1 MADVT
6 NYIDRLVAELCPDG
20 VEYKPLGSFAQLVR
34 GSGMPK
40 TDFSESGVGAIHY
53 GQIYTKFGTA
63 TAEVI
68 AHVPEEKAK
77 KLAVVNPG
85 DVIVANTSENIED
98 VCKAVAWVGDSDIV
112 TGGHATVIKAPE
124 QNAKFISYYMATGQ
138 FNKDKRRHAF
148 GTKVIDVAPKNLAK
162 IEFPIPPLEIQ
173 EAIVEILDKFTNL
186 EAELEAELEARTLQ
200 YEYYRD
206 SLFETLKDPVNGL
219 PVIANLVKELCP
231 GGVKY
236 STLKSVSLKTT
247 NIKWER
253 SEESEYRY
261 IDLSSVPTG
270 GSSIGDTEIINS
282 ENAPSRARQIVHT
295 DDILFGTT
303 RPLLDRVVIV
313 PEEYNQQIC
322 STGYAVIRP
331 DMNVIIPSYIYHLLR
346 AQNFSAYVEKNQSGA
361 AYPAISFKSVME
373 YMIPLPPLEI
383 QQRIVDILDRF
394 DALTTSL
401 SEGLPAEL
409 AARRSQY
416 EYYRDQLLSFPRK
429 GENQ

>member
-1 MADVT
+1 MAEVT
-6 NYIDRLVAELCPDG
+6 NYIDRLVAELCPEG
-20 VEYKPLGSFAQLVR
+20 VEYKPLGSFARLVG

-85 DVIVANTSENIED
+85 DVIVANTSENLED

-162 IEFPIPPLEIQ
+162 IEFPVPPLEIQ

-206 SLFETLKDPVNGL
+206 SLFEALDCPRVPLGSFARLVRGSGMPKTDFSESGVGAIHYGQIYTKFGTATAE
-219 PVIANLVKELCP
+219 VIA
-231 GGVKY
+231 
-236 STLKSVSLKTT
+236 
-247 NIKWER
+247 
-253 SEESEYRY
+253 
-261 IDLSSVPTG
+261 
-270 GSSIGDTEIINS
+270 
-282 ENAPSRARQIVHT
+282 H
-295 DDILFGTT
+295 
-303 RPLLDRVVIV
+303 V
-313 PEEYNQQIC
+313 PEEKAKKLAVVNPGDVIVANTSENLEDVC
-322 STGYAVIRP
+322 KAVAWVGDSDIVTGGHATVIKAPEQNAKFISYYMATGQFNKDKRRHAFGTK
-331 DMNVIIPSYIYHLLR
+331 VIDVAP
-346 AQNFSAYVEKNQSGA
+346 KNLA
-361 AYPAISFKSVME
+361 KIEF
-373 YMIPLPPLEI
+373 PLPSLEE

-394 DALTTSL
+394 DALTASL

-416 EYYRDQLLSFPRK
+416 EYYRDQLLTFPRK

>member
-1 MADVT
+1 MADVM

-20 VEYKPLGSFAQLVR
+20 VEYRSLGDVVEYAKKREKDGTGVHLYVGVENLKSDFLGCSPVNGSKGGIIFQKDDILLGNIRPYLKKMWLSNVEGVSSPDVLVLRIQENEEDNIVAKYLYYILSSSKFVAYNISHSRGGKMPRGNKAKILEFEFPVPPMEIQEAIVEILDKFTNLEARTLQYEYYRDSLFEALDCPRVPLGSFAQLVR

-68 AHVPEEKAK
+68 VHVPEEKAK

-85 DVIVANTSENIED
+85 DVIVANTSENLED

-162 IEFPIPPLEIQ
+162 IEFPLPSLE
-173 EAIVEILDKFTNL
+173 E
-186 EAELEAELEARTLQ
+186 
-200 YEYYRD
+200 
-206 SLFETLKDPVNGL
+206 
-219 PVIANLVKELCP
+219 
-231 GGVKY
+231 
-236 STLKSVSLKTT
+236 
-247 NIKWER
+247 
-253 SEESEYRY
+253 
-261 IDLSSVPTG
+261 
-270 GSSIGDTEIINS
+270 
-282 ENAPSRARQIVHT
+282 
-295 DDILFGTT
+295 
-303 RPLLDRVVIV
+303 
-313 PEEYNQQIC
+313 
-322 STGYAVIRP
+322 
-331 DMNVIIPSYIYHLLR
+331 
-346 AQNFSAYVEKNQSGA
+346 
-361 AYPAISFKSVME
+361 
-373 YMIPLPPLEI
+373 

-394 DALTTSL
+394 DALTSSL

-409 AARRSQY
+409 VARRSQY
-416 EYYRDQLLSFPRK
+416 EYYRDQLLTFPRK
-429 GENQ
+429 GDNQ

>member
-1 MADVT
+1 MAEVT

-20 VEYKPLGSFAQLVR
+20 VEYRPLESLGKRNKGTAITASKMRSLEPGNKDLRIFAAGSTFVDTDSSNIPAKDILHGPAIIVKSRGYIGFEYYEKSFTHKNEMWSYTLDSNIVNQKFIYYYLLTQAYYLQELARSKSVKLPQLSVKDTDSLEVPVPPLEIQEAIVEILDKFTNLEAELEAELEARTLQYEYYRDSLFEALDCPRVPLGSFARLVR

-68 AHVPEEKAK
+68 AHVPEDKAK

-85 DVIVANTSENIED
+85 DVIVANTSENLED

-162 IEFPIPPLEIQ
+162 IEFPLPSLEEQ
-173 EAIVEILDKFTNL
+173 
-186 EAELEAELEARTLQ
+186 
-200 YEYYRD
+200 
-206 SLFETLKDPVNGL
+206 
-219 PVIANLVKELCP
+219 
-231 GGVKY
+231 
-236 STLKSVSLKTT
+236 
-247 NIKWER
+247 
-253 SEESEYRY
+253 
-261 IDLSSVPTG
+261 
-270 GSSIGDTEIINS
+270 
-282 ENAPSRARQIVHT
+282 H
-295 DDILFGTT
+295 
-303 RPLLDRVVIV
+303 
-313 PEEYNQQIC
+313 
-322 STGYAVIRP
+322 
-331 DMNVIIPSYIYHLLR
+331 
-346 AQNFSAYVEKNQSGA
+346 
-361 AYPAISFKSVME
+361 
-373 YMIPLPPLEI
+373 
-383 QQRIVDILDRF
+383 RIVDILDRF
-394 DALTTSL
+394 DALTSSL

-409 AARRSQY
+409 TARRSQY
-416 EYYRDQLLSFPRK
+416 EYYRDQLLTFPRK